1 MAEINITNAK
11 TAWVN
16 PLIYSIILIVA
27 GVAMV
32 IFKSEA
38 LRWILIAAGIMAV
51 IGNSI
56 ELVILVKK
64 KIPPVVPIIGIII
77 GVLLI
82 LLPGLMSDVAMIL
95 LGIFLIIYG
104 ILEVAGSLV
113 SGDGTIALVIG
124 VVIGVLAVAAGIY
137 TLFNINETKD
147 VVMIIIGAITIVI
160 GAINAI
166 GAAKLYRQ
174 YH

>member
-64 KIPPVVPIIGIII
+64 KIPPVVPIIGIRHR
-77 GVLLI
+77 
-82 LLPGLMSDVAMIL
+82 PPM
-95 LGIFLIIYG
+95 
-104 ILEVAGSLV
+104 
-113 SGDGTIALVIG
+113 SGDLPFRFRVKQHHFDTVRHG
-124 VVIGVLAVAAGIY
+124 
-137 TLFNINETKD
+137 N
-147 VVMIIIGAITIVI
+147 
-160 GAINAI
+160 
-166 GAAKLYRQ
+166 
-174 YH
+174 